1 MLVLVVVGGGGRG
14 AGGGGGGN
22 GVLNKRET
30 YLSEFCAHEDEENQS
45 QELARRL
52 HLLPPVCVRVDQRSH
67 MQIESLC
74 VPPAQ
79 QSSPPA
85 SDVARSLGYFFV
97 TIIITTII
105 IIITS
110 LLSDPPQTCSGEMR
124 LAESSLGIFQFIS
137 EPVLGA
143 SPLSALSSLA
153 ALIYRRGALCS
164 ASGLKARRRDPVP
177 G

>member
-1 MLVLVVVGGGGRG
+1 MEM
-14 AGGGGGGN
+14 AF
-22 GVLNKRET
+22 LNKRET

-85 SDVARSLGYFFV
+85 SDVARWLGYLFV
-97 TIIITTII
+97 TVI

>member
-1 MLVLVVVGGGGRG
+1 MLVVVVVGGGG
-14 AGGGGGGN
+14 AGGGN

-85 SDVARSLGYFFV
+85 SVVARSLGYLFV
-97 TIIITTII
+97 TSII